1 MPNVLV
7 TGAGRGIGRAITK
20 RLVSNG
26 WDVYAGVRKSEDG
39 ASLVKEFGEH
49 IHPVQLDVT
58 SAADV
63 AALADVLPERLDAVV
78 NNAGFA
84 RGGPVEAVPI
94 EDVRNQFDVNVIG
107 QVAVTQAVLARLR
120 ASRGRV
126 VFVSSVSGRISTPMT
141 GVYNA
146 SKFAIEGI
154 ADALR
159 LELAPWRIRVSLVEP
174 AQTDTAIWQDAEG
187 TLEAETARLA
197 PEHRELY
204 ARHVD
209 GFRKIIKMSKRMAL
223 SPDGVAAAVERAL
236 TASRPRA
243 RYVVGAGPKMQV
255 RMSSLTPTPVRDA
268 MFKRVF
274 GIAHRA

>member
-20 RLVSNG
+20 RLAATG

-39 ASLVKEFGEH
+39 ASLVAEFGEH
-49 IHPVQLDVT
+49 VHPVQLDVT
-58 SAADV
+58 SASDI
-63 AALADVLPERLDAVV
+63 AALDEVLPERLDAVV

-84 RGGPVEAVPI
+84 QGGPVEAVPI
-94 EDVRNQFDVNVIG
+94 DDIRNQFDVNVFG
-107 QVAVTQAVLARLR
+107 QIAVSQALLPKLRL
-120 ASRGRV
+120 SRGRI

-146 SKFAIEGI
+146 SKFALEGI
-154 ADALR
+154 ADAMR

-174 AQTDTAIWQDAEG
+174 AQTDTSIWQDAEG

-209 GFRKIIKMSKRMAL
+209 GFRKIIKMSQRMAL

-236 TASRPRA
+236 SSRRPRA
-243 RYVVGAGPKMQV
+243 RYVVGAGPKLQV
-255 RMSSLTPTPVRDA
+255 RMAGLTPTPVRDA
-268 MFKRVF
+268 MFRRVF
-274 GIAHRA
+274 GIAHKA